1 MPFPADQAE
10 TAADILQHGP
20 EPADLLSMY
29 RTIYLSRR
37 IDDREM
43 LMKRQ
48 QKIFFQISGA
58 GHEAVLAAAGTV
70 MRPGYDW
77 FYT

>member
-10 TAADILQHGP
+10 TTAEIMRHGL

-43 LMKRQ
+43 LLKR
-48 QKIFFQISGA
+48 
-58 GHEAVLAAAGTV
+58 
-70 MRPGYDW
+70 
-77 FYT
+77 